1 MATKN
6 ELQAQIEALTGELN
20 ALREAKPKAGAK
32 RGKGLTKLQ
41 SANKKAGRGTNMR
54 FACDK
59 CSGHFYHDA
68 KAKLHKNSCKLGGKA
83 TKIKA

>member
-54 FACDK
+54 FA
-59 CSGHFYHDA
+59 
-68 KAKLHKNSCKLGGKA
+68 
-83 TKIKA
+83 